1 MQSSVSDSEGVR
13 SLVFS
18 VQSAVQPPPEVERRI
33 DAFLASFRPMLAQ
46 LPESELKTVREAL
59 ASQVTDVDQRLGQQA
74 SRLWTEIVTR
84 RYDYDRP
91 WRSAKRLRGITREQL
106 LNFFDAHVAPGA
118 PEARRLVTHVY
129 AKATAPDA
137 PLVVNAVDDE
147 FYLPQPDRFGE
158 RVNVV

>member
-1 MQSSVSDSEGVR
+1 MSHARHGGT
-13 SLVFS
+13 
-18 VQSAVQPPPEVERRI
+18 P
-33 DAFLASFRPMLAQ
+33 
-46 LPESELKTVREAL
+46 
-59 ASQVTDVDQRLGQQA
+59 LG
-74 SRLWTEIVTR
+74 
-84 RYDYDRP
+84 
-91 WRSAKRLRGITREQL
+91 GITREQL